1 MAFTGCNRRVFSS
14 GAASLVAL
22 AAAPAL
28 RAQPRLEKSRL
39 TLAFTAKSD
48 FRFLP
53 LIVAEQLGY
62 FSARGVELDIGDF
75 PSGSADVVAGSFE
88 QIIRLH
94 DQGQRVQSF
103 VLLNRSPAVSMGISS
118 RALPHYQSLANLKGM
133 RVGVTKLGS
142 LSHITASVVL
152 ARGGV
157 KGTEL
162 SFIAV
167 GSGNAALA
175 ALRSGQIDAI
185 CHTEPVMTQL
195 EQKGDIRII
204 ADTRTLKGSRD
215 IFGGTLPSACL
226 YASADFVQKNP
237 RTVQA
242 LTDAVV
248 HSLKWL
254 QTAGPSD
261 IIKTVPEAYLLG
273 DRALY
278 LAAFNKLREVISPD
292 GLMPDDGPRTALQVL
307 AAFDTSIKTGSIDLG
322 RTYSNLFASQVS
334 EPFKARRPSV

>member
-1 MAFTGCNRRVFSS
+1 MSFTGCNRRIFSS
-14 GAASLVAL
+14 TTASLVAL
-22 AAAPAL
+22 AAVPAL

-39 TLAFTAKSD
+39 TLAFGAKSD
-48 FRFLP
+48 FRYLP
-53 LIVAEQLGY
+53 LIIAEQLGY
-62 FSARGVELDIGDF
+62 FQAQGLELEMGDLAPGV
-75 PSGSADVVAGSFE
+75 ADVVAGSYE
-88 QIIRLH
+88 QVIRLH

-103 VLLNRSPAVSMGISS
+103 VLLSRSPAVSMGISA
-118 RALPHYQSLANLKGM
+118 RALPHYQSLANLKGL

-152 ARGGV
+152 AQGGV
-157 KGTEL
+157 KGAEL
-162 SFIAV
+162 GFVAV
-167 GSGNAALA
+167 GNGAAALT

-185 CHTEPVMTQL
+185 CHTEPVITQL

-204 ADTRTLKGSRD
+204 ADTRTLKGSRE
-215 IFGGTLPSACL
+215 IFGGALPTACL
-226 YASADFVQKNP
+226 YASAEFIQKNP
-237 RTVQA
+237 HTVQA

-273 DRALY
+273 DRAVY

-292 GLMPDDGPRTALQVL
+292 GVMPDDGPRTALRVL
-307 AAFDTSIKTGSIDLG
+307 AAFDASLKTGSIELG
-322 RTYSNLFASQVS
+322 RTYSNLFAKQVPELS
-334 EPFKARRPSV
+334 KARRPSA